1 MKEEVSFIAVA
12 IFNIGITFV
21 FLLSFYLFHNRKKLQ
36 SEGFNEEYI
45 RFIRKIESGAAAIT
59 WTSLM
64 IIQAVTYFIVAG
76 FVEKITFKLFI
87 KAIFLLAITLTIIIR
102 FLIDKY
108 IYKEQKKLAI
118 STGSEIVV
126 DFNYKILHMIF
137 KPILELISTVF
148 VAAFTFLSL
157 RDIPN
162 NDDNYIIYFYLIFI
176 WYFYIS
182 MKSAKNMIMPQF
194 ESTYRLNAKLLF
206 LFHIILIMLVFVNS
220 MAGIEEGKFD
230 FADYLFAAAVTVFL
244 IAKFVL
250 YLKGY
255 MSLNKSFSPKKM
267 TS

>member
-1 MKEEVSFIAVA
+1 MKEAVSFIEIV
-12 IFNIGITFV
+12 IFNLGISLV
-21 FLLSFYLFHNRKKLQ
+21 FMISFYLFYNRKKLK
-36 SEGFNEEYI
+36 SEGFSEEYI
-45 RFIRKIESGAAAIT
+45 LFIRKIETKAAVIV

-64 IIQAVTYFIVAG
+64 VIQAATYFIVAG
-76 FVEKITFKLFI
+76 FVEKITFKIFI
-87 KAIFLLAITLTIIIR
+87 KAIFLLAITLTIIVR

-137 KPILELISTVF
+137 KPMLELISTVF

-162 NDDNYIIYFYLIFI
+162 IDDNYIIYFYLVFI

-194 ESTYRLNAKLLF
+194 ESTYRMNARLLF
-206 LFHIILIMLVFVNS
+206 LFHSILIMLVVVNS
-220 MAGIEEGKFD
+220 LEGMEEGRFD
-230 FADYLFAAAVTVFL
+230 LADYLFFAAVTVFL
-244 IAKFVL
+244 VTKLIL
-250 YLKGY
+250 YIKGY
-255 MSLNKSFSPKKM
+255 KSLNKSFASKRIV
-267 TS
+267 S